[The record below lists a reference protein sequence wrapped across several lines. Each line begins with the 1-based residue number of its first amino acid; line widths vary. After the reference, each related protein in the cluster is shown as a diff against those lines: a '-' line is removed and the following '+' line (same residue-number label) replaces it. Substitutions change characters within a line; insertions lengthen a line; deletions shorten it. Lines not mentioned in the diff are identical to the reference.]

1 MIKNIEQKI
10 NIHATALF
18 LDGLGILLMGKSG
31 SGKSDLALRLIKQN
45 KGELIAD
52 DRTELR
58 NNNGQITA
66 SAPKILQGLLEVRG
80 IGIIKQKFLESQKI
94 DIIIDLDTSPQR
106 IPAEEE
112 SREISGISL
121 PLFYLN
127 SFEISATLKVELI
140 IAKIKER
147 MYTAF

>member
-1 MIKNIEQKI
+1 MIKNIEKKI

-18 LDGLGILLMGKSG
+18 LDMIGILLTGKSG

-52 DRTELR
+52 DRTELI
-58 NNNGQITA
+58 NNNGEIIA
-66 SAPKILQGLLEVRG
+66 SAPKILQGLLEIRG
-80 IGIIKQKFLESQKI
+80 IGIINQKFLKSQRI
-94 DIIIDLDTSPQR
+94 DVIIDLDTPPQR
-106 IPAEEE
+106 IPPKEE
-112 SREISGISL
+112 SREILGISL

-147 MYTAF
+147 MYTAL